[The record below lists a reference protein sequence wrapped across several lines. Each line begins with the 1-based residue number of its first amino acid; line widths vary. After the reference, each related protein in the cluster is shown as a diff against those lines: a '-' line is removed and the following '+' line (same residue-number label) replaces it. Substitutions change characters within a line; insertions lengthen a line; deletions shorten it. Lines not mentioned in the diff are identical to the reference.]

1 MPDGAYLP
9 AKEASVISDD
19 TFDSDRAASNNHFQR
34 NPMGQFDEIDRKLL
48 TSLQENDRLPL
59 AELGKSIGVATS
71 TLNDRLKRLIRQG
84 IVSGFHARLS
94 PEALG
99 LNLLAFVYVG
109 WTEPKTEPAFL
120 HKISKMPSVL
130 ECHHVTG
137 AWNYLM
143 KIRVQTT
150 RDLEIFLA
158 AMKAIE
164 GVQRTETVI
173 VLSTSK
179 ETLAVDVNF

>member
-1 MPDGAYLP
+1 
-9 AKEASVISDD
+9 
-19 TFDSDRAASNNHFQR
+19 
-34 NPMGQFDEIDRKLL
+34 MGRFDEIDRKLL
-48 TSLQENDRLPL
+48 ASLQDNDRLAL
-59 AELGKSIGVATS
+59 GELGKAIGVATS

-84 IVSGFHARLS
+84 VISGFHARLS
-94 PEALG
+94 PEALD

-109 WTEPKTEPAFL
+109 WSEPKTEPVFL
-120 HKISKMPSVL
+120 EKISKMAWVL

-143 KIRVQTT
+143 KVRVRTT
-150 RDLEIFLA
+150 RDLESFLA
-158 AMKAIE
+158 ILKAIE

-179 ETLAVDVNF
+179 ETLAVDVSA

>member
-1 MPDGAYLP
+1 MGAL
-9 AKEASVISDD
+9 VISDD
-19 TFDSDRAASNNHFQR
+19 TSDPDRAALNSHFHR
-34 NPMGQFDEIDRKLL
+34 DPMSQFDEIDRKLL

-71 TLNDRLKRLIRQG
+71 TLNDRLKRLMRQG
-84 IVSGFHARLS
+84 VISGFHARLS
-94 PEALG
+94 PEVLG

-109 WTEPKTEPAFL
+109 WSDPKTEPAFL
-120 HKISKMPSVL
+120 DATARMPGVL

-143 KIRVQTT
+143 KVRVRTT
-150 RDLEIFLA
+150 RELETFLA
-158 AMKAIE
+158 AMKDIE

-179 ETLAVDVNF
+179 ETHAVDVNG

>member
-1 MPDGAYLP
+1 
-9 AKEASVISDD
+9 
-19 TFDSDRAASNNHFQR
+19 
-34 NPMGQFDEIDRKLL
+34 
-48 TSLQENDRLPL
+48 LQENDRLPL

-71 TLNDRLKRLIRQG
+71 TLNDRLKRLMRHGVI
-84 IVSGFHARLS
+84 SGFHARLS
-94 PEALG
+94 SEALG

-109 WTEPKTEPAFL
+109 WTEPKTEPTFL
-120 HKISKMPSVL
+120 STISELPSVL

-143 KIRVQTT
+143 KVRVRTT
-150 RDLEIFLA
+150 RDLETFLA
-158 AMKAIE
+158 SMKAIE

-179 ETLAVDVNF
+179 ETLAVGVDG

>member
-1 MPDGAYLP
+1 M
-9 AKEASVISDD
+9 S
-19 TFDSDRAASNNHFQR
+19 
-34 NPMGQFDEIDRKLL
+34 QFDDIDRKLL

-59 AELGKSIGVATS
+59 AELGKTIGVATS
-71 TLNDRLKRLIRQG
+71 TLNDRLKRLMRQG
-84 IVSGFHARLS
+84 VISGFHAKLS
-94 PEALG
+94 PEVLG

-109 WTEPKTEPAFL
+109 WSDSKTESAFL
-120 HKISKMPSVL
+120 DAIARMPGVL

-143 KIRVQTT
+143 KVRVRTT
-150 RDLEIFLA
+150 RDLETFLA
-158 AMKAIE
+158 AMKGIE

-179 ETLAVDVNF
+179 ETHAVDVNG

>member
-1 MPDGAYLP
+1 
-9 AKEASVISDD
+9 
-19 TFDSDRAASNNHFQR
+19 
-34 NPMGQFDEIDRKLL
+34 MGQFDDIDRKLL
-48 TSLQENDRLPL
+48 LSLQENDRLPL

-71 TLNDRLKRLIRQG
+71 TLNDRLKRLMRHGVI
-84 IVSGFHARLS
+84 SGFHARLS
-94 PEALG
+94 SEALG

-109 WTEPKTEPAFL
+109 WTEPKTEPTFL
-120 HKISKMPSVL
+120 TTIAEMPSVL

-143 KIRVQTT
+143 KVRVRTT
-150 RDLEIFLA
+150 RDLETFLA
-158 AMKAIE
+158 TMKAIE

-179 ETLAVDVNF
+179 ETLAVDVEG

>member
-1 MPDGAYLP
+1 
-9 AKEASVISDD
+9 
-19 TFDSDRAASNNHFQR
+19 
-34 NPMGQFDEIDRKLL
+34 MGQFDDIDRKLL

-71 TLNDRLKRLIRQG
+71 TLNDRLRRLIRQG
-84 IVSGFHARLS
+84 IISGFHARLS
-94 PEALG
+94 PEALD

-109 WTEPKTEPAFL
+109 WAEPKTEPAFL
-120 HKISKMPSVL
+120 HKISEMPSVL

-143 KIRVQTT
+143 KIRVRTT
-150 RDLEIFLA
+150 RDLETFLA
-158 AMKAIE
+158 TMKAIE

-179 ETLAVDVNF
+179 ETLAVDVSA